1 MIRKNSEYPLQ
12 PPRERGT
19 GRAFL
24 FALLMHVLLGFF
36 LYHGIQWQNSTPE
49 GEEAELWTEVPNA
62 AIPRPVTPP
71 PPPVPV
77 APAPPVRDEQADI
90 ALQEKK
96 RQQQEAARE
105 AQLAEQQRQQ
115 KLKEQQEA
123 QRQQQLAAEQAAELA
138 AQKAAKLKQQQQQ
151 QQQQAVKLRQQ
162 QLAEQQKQ
170 QKQQQLAEQKQQ
182 QLKEQQEQQQKQAQ
196 AEAQKKA
203 DAEKAAKAKAQAEAA
218 AQAKKQLDAER
229 RARLA
234 QMQGMAGAPGSSG
247 NGLGKNGTGS
257 GSGGTAASP
266 GYADKVRRAVRPNI
280 SWGGETEG
288 LETVIAVRCSPTG
301 TLLSASVSRSSGNAA
316 WDAAALRAVQRSDPM
331 PLDVNGKAPES
342 FYITLRPAG

>member
-24 FALLMHVLLGFF
+24 FALVMHALLGFF

-49 GEEAELWTEVPNA
+49 GEQAELWTEVPDS
-62 AIPRPVTPP
+62 AIPRPVVTPP
-71 PPPVPV
+71 PTPV

-96 RQQQEAARE
+96 RQQQEAARA
-105 AQLAEQQRQQ
+105 AQLAEQQRQL

-123 QRQQQLAAEQAAELA
+123 EAKRQQQLAAEQAAQLA
-138 AQKAAKLKQQQQQ
+138 AQKAAKLKQQQAQQQ
-151 QQQQAVKLRQQ
+151 QQQQAEKLKQQ
-162 QLAEQQKQ
+162 QLAEQ
-170 QKQQQLAEQKQQ
+170 QKQQ

-203 DAEKAAKAKAQAEAA
+203 EAEKAAKAKAQADAA
-218 AQAKKQLDAER
+218 AQAKKQLDNER

-234 QMQGMAGAPGSSG
+234 QMQGLAGGVGGSSSSS
-247 NGLGKNGTGS
+247 NGLGKSGTGS

-266 GYADKVRRAVRPNI
+266 GYADKVRRLVLQHVN
-280 SWGGETEG
+280 WGGETEG
-288 LETVIAVRCSPTG
+288 LETVIAVRCSPDG
-301 TLLSASVSRSSGNAA
+301 NQLSANITHSSGNAA
-316 WDAAALRAVQRSDPM
+316 WDAAALRAVRASDPM
-331 PLDVNGKAPES
+331 PRDVNGKTPDY
-342 FYITLRPAG
+342 FTITLRPAA

>member
-1 MIRKNSEYPLQ
+1 MIRKNTEYPLQ

-24 FALLMHVLLGFF
+24 FALVMHALLGFF

-49 GEEAELWTEVPNA
+49 GEQAELWTEVPDS
-62 AIPRPVTPP
+62 AIPHPVVTPAP
-71 PPPVPV
+71 APV

-96 RQQQEAARE
+96 RQQQEAARA
-105 AQLAEQQRQQ
+105 AQLAEQQRQL

-123 QRQQQLAAEQAAELA
+123 EAKRQQQLAAEQAAQLA
-138 AQKAAKLKQQQQQ
+138 AQKAAKLKQQQAQQQQQ
-151 QQQQAVKLRQQ
+151 QQQQAEKLKQQ
-162 QLAEQQKQ
+162 QLAEQ
-170 QKQQQLAEQKQQ
+170 QKQQ

-218 AQAKKQLDAER
+218 AQAKKQLDNER

-234 QMQGMAGAPGSSG
+234 QMQGLAGGVGGSSSSS
-247 NGLGKNGTGS
+247 NGLGKSGTGS

-266 GYADKVRRAVRPNI
+266 GYADKVRRLVLQHVN
-280 SWGGETEG
+280 WGGETEG
-288 LETVIAVRCSPTG
+288 LETVIAVRCSPDG
-301 TLLSASVSRSSGNAA
+301 NQLSANITHSSGNAA
-316 WDAAALRAVQRSDPM
+316 WDAAALRAVKASDPM
-331 PLDVNGKAPES
+331 PRDVNGKTPDY
-342 FYITLRPAG
+342 FTITLRPAA

>member
-1 MIRKNSEYPLQ
+1 MIRKNTDYPLQ

-19 GRAFL
+19 GRAFV
-24 FALLMHVLLGFF
+24 FALVMHALLGFF

-49 GEEAELWTEVPNA
+49 GAEAELWTEVPDS

-96 RQQQEAARE
+96 RKQQEAARE
-105 AQLAEQQRQQ
+105 AQLAEQQRQE
-115 KLKEQQEA
+115 KLRAQQEA
-123 QRQQQLAAEQAAELA
+123 EAKRQQELAAEQAA
-138 AQKAAKLKQQQQQ
+138 QKAAAAKQKQLQ
-151 QQQQAVKLRQQ
+151 QQQQAEKLRQQ
-162 QLAEQQKQ
+162 QLAEQK
-170 QKQQQLAEQKQQ
+170 KQQ
-182 QLKEQQEQQQKQAQ
+182 QLKQQQEEQQKQAE

-203 DAEKAAKAKAQAEAA
+203 EAQKAAKAKAQAEAA
-218 AQAKKQLDAER
+218 AQAKKLDAER

-234 QMQGMAGAPGSSG
+234 QMQGMAGPPGSTG
-247 NGLGKNGTGS
+247 NGLGKSGTGS

-266 GYADKVRRAVRPNI
+266 GYADKVRRVVRPNI

-301 TLLSASVSRSSGNAA
+301 TLLSATIAHSSGNPA
-316 WDAAALRAVQRSDPM
+316 WDDAALRAVQRSDPM
-331 PLDVNGKAPES
+331 PQDIDGKTPAS
-342 FYITLRPAG
+342 FRITLRPAG

>member
-1 MIRKNSEYPLQ
+1 MIRKNTEYPLQ

-24 FALLMHVLLGFF
+24 FALVMHALLGFF

-49 GEEAELWTEVPNA
+49 GEQAELWTEVPDS
-62 AIPRPVTPP
+62 AIPHPVVTPP
-71 PPPVPV
+71 PAPV

-96 RQQQEAARE
+96 RQQQEAARA
-105 AQLAEQQRQQ
+105 AQLAEQQRQL

-123 QRQQQLAAEQAAELA
+123 EAKRQQQLAAEQAAQLA
-138 AQKAAKLKQQQQQ
+138 AQKAAKLKQQQAQQQQQ
-151 QQQQAVKLRQQ
+151 QQQQAEKLKQQ
-162 QLAEQQKQ
+162 QLAEQ
-170 QKQQQLAEQKQQ
+170 QKQQ

-203 DAEKAAKAKAQAEAA
+203 EAEKAAKAKAQAEAA
-218 AQAKKQLDAER
+218 AQAKKQLDNER

-234 QMQGMAGAPGSSG
+234 QMQGLAGGVGGSSSSS
-247 NGLGKNGTGS
+247 NGLGKSGTGS

-266 GYADKVRRAVRPNI
+266 GYADKVRRLVLQHVN
-280 SWGGETEG
+280 WGGETEG
-288 LETVIAVRCSPTG
+288 LETVIAVRCSPDG
-301 TLLSASVSRSSGNAA
+301 NQLSANITHSSGNAA
-316 WDAAALRAVQRSDPM
+316 WDAAALRAVKASDPM
-331 PLDVNGKAPES
+331 PRDVNGKTPDY
-342 FYITLRPAG
+342 FTITLRPAA

>member
-1 MIRKNSEYPLQ
+1 MIRKNSDYPLQ

-24 FALLMHVLLGFF
+24 FALVMHALLGFF

-49 GEEAELWTEVPNA
+49 GEEAELWTEVPDS
-62 AIPRPVTPP
+62 AIPHPVVAPP
-71 PPPVPV
+71 PAPV

-96 RQQQEAARE
+96 RQQQEAARA

-123 QRQQQLAAEQAAELA
+123 DAKRQQQLAADQAAQLA
-138 AQKAAKLKQQQQQ
+138 AQKAAKLKQQEQQ
-151 QQQQAVKLRQQ
+151 QQQQADKLKQQ

-170 QKQQQLAEQKQQ
+170 Q
-182 QLKEQQEQQQKQAQ
+182 QLKEQQAQQQKQAQ
-196 AEAQKKA
+196 ADAQKKA
-203 DAEKAAKAKAQAEAA
+203 DAEKAAKAKAQADAA
-218 AQAKKQLDAER
+218 AQAKKQLDADR

-234 QMQGMAGAPGSSG
+234 QMQGMAGPTGSSG
-247 NGLGKNGTGS
+247 NGLGKTGTGS

-266 GYADKVRRAVRPNI
+266 GYADKVRKVVRPNI

-288 LETVIAVRCSPTG
+288 LETVIAVRCAPSG
-301 TLLSASVSRSSGNAA
+301 TLLDASVSRGSGNAA
-316 WDAAALRAVQRSDPM
+316 WDAAALRAVQRSNPM
-331 PLDVNGKAPES
+331 PQDVNGKTPES

>member
-1 MIRKNSEYPLQ
+1 MIRKNTEYPLQ

-24 FALLMHVLLGFF
+24 FALVMHALLGFF

-49 GEEAELWTEVPNA
+49 GEQAELWTEVPDS
-62 AIPRPVTPP
+62 AIPHPVVTPP
-71 PPPVPV
+71 PAPV

-96 RQQQEAARE
+96 RQQQEAARA
-105 AQLAEQQRQQ
+105 AQLAEQQRQL

-123 QRQQQLAAEQAAELA
+123 EAKRQQQLAAEQVAQLA
-138 AQKAAKLKQQQQQ
+138 AQKAAKLKQQQAQQQQQ
-151 QQQQAVKLRQQ
+151 QQQQAEKLKQ
-162 QLAEQQKQ
+162 QLAEQ
-170 QKQQQLAEQKQQ
+170 QKQQ

-203 DAEKAAKAKAQAEAA
+203 EAEKAAKAKAQAEAA
-218 AQAKKQLDAER
+218 AQAKKQLDADR

-234 QMQGMAGAPGSSG
+234 QMQGLAGGVGGSSSSS
-247 NGLGKNGTGS
+247 NGLGKSGTGS

-266 GYADKVRRAVRPNI
+266 GYADKVRRLVLQHVN
-280 SWGGETEG
+280 WGGETEG
-288 LETVIAVRCSPTG
+288 LETVIAVRCSPDG
-301 TLLSASVSRSSGNAA
+301 NQLSANITHSSGNAA
-316 WDAAALRAVQRSDPM
+316 WDAAALRAVKASDPM
-331 PLDVNGKAPES
+331 PRDVNGKTPDY
-342 FYITLRPAG
+342 FTITLRPAA

>member
-1 MIRKNSEYPLQ
+1 MIRKNTEYPLQ

-24 FALLMHVLLGFF
+24 FALVMHALLGFF

-49 GEEAELWTEVPNA
+49 GEQAELWTEVPDS
-62 AIPRPVTPP
+62 AIPHPVVTPP
-71 PPPVPV
+71 PAPV

-96 RQQQEAARE
+96 RQQQEAARA
-105 AQLAEQQRQQ
+105 AQLAEQQRQL

-123 QRQQQLAAEQAAELA
+123 EAKRQQQLAAEQAAQLA
-138 AQKAAKLKQQQQQ
+138 AQKAAKLKQQQAQQQQQ
-151 QQQQAVKLRQQ
+151 QQQQAEKLKQQ
-162 QLAEQQKQ
+162 QLAEQ
-170 QKQQQLAEQKQQ
+170 QKQQ

-203 DAEKAAKAKAQAEAA
+203 EAEKAAKAKAQAEAA
-218 AQAKKQLDAER
+218 AQAKKQLDADR

-234 QMQGMAGAPGSSG
+234 QMQGLAGGVGGSSSSS
-247 NGLGKNGTGS
+247 NGLGKSGTGS

-266 GYADKVRRAVRPNI
+266 GYADKVRRLVLQHVN
-280 SWGGETEG
+280 WGGETEG
-288 LETVIAVRCSPTG
+288 LETVIAVRCSPDG
-301 TLLSASVSRSSGNAA
+301 NQLSANITHSSGNAA
-316 WDAAALRAVQRSDPM
+316 WDAAALRAVKASDPM
-331 PLDVNGKAPES
+331 PRDVNGKTPDY
-342 FYITLRPAG
+342 FTITLRPAA

>member
-19 GRAFL
+19 WRAFL
-24 FALLMHVLLGFF
+24 FALVMHALLGFF

-49 GEEAELWTEVPNA
+49 GAEAELWTEVPDT
-62 AIPRPVTPP
+62 AIPRPPP

-77 APAPPVRDEQADI
+77 APAPPLPDEQADI

-96 RQQQEAARE
+96 RQQQEAARQ

-115 KLKEQQEA
+115 KLQAQQEA
-123 QRQQQLAAEQAAELA
+123 EAKRQQQLAADQAAQLA
-138 AQKAAKLKQQQQQ
+138 AQKAAAAKQKQQQQQ
-151 QQQQAVKLRQQ
+151 QADKLKQQ

-170 QKQQQLAEQKQQ
+170 Q
-182 QLKEQQEQQQKQAQ
+182 QLKEQQQEEQQKQAQ
-196 AEAQKKA
+196 ADAQKKA
-203 DAEKAAKAKAQAEAA
+203 DAQKAAKAKAQADAA
-218 AQAKKQLDAER
+218 AQAKKLDTER

-234 QMQGMAGAPGSSG
+234 QMQGMAGGEGSTG
-247 NGLGKNGTGS
+247 NGLAKSGTGS
-257 GSGGTAASP
+257 GSGGTAASA

-288 LETVIAVRCSPTG
+288 LETVVSVRCSPTG
-301 TLLSASVSRSSGNAA
+301 TLLSATISHSSGNPA
-316 WDAAALRAVQRSDPM
+316 WDDAALRAVQRSDPM
-331 PLDVNGKAPES
+331 PQDVDGKTPAS
-342 FYITLRPAG
+342 FKITLRPAG

>member
-19 GRAFL
+19 GRAF
-24 FALLMHVLLGFF
+24 ALALVMHALLGFF

-49 GEEAELWTEVPNA
+49 GAEAELWTEVPNS
-62 AIPRPVTPP
+62 AIPRPVT

-123 QRQQQLAAEQAAELA
+123 EAKRQQQLAADQAAQLA

-151 QQQQAVKLRQQ
+151 QQADKLKQQ

-170 QKQQQLAEQKQQ
+170 QQVKD
-182 QLKEQQEQQQKQAQ
+182 QQEQQQKQA
-196 AEAQKKA
+196 AADAQKKA
-203 DAEKAAKAKAQAEAA
+203 DEQKAAKAKAQAEAA

-234 QMQGMAGAPGSSG
+234 QMQGMAGPPGSTG
-247 NGLGKNGTGS
+247 NGLGKSGTGS
-257 GSGGTAASP
+257 GSGGNAASP
-266 GYADKVRRAVRPNI
+266 GYADKVRRIVRPNI
-280 SWGGETEG
+280 VWSGETEG
-288 LETVIAVRCSPTG
+288 LETVIAVRCAPTG
-301 TLLSASVSRSSGNAA
+301 TLLDATVSRSSGNPA
-316 WDAAALRAVQRSDPM
+316 WDAAALRAVQRSNPM
-331 PLDVNGKAPES
+331 PLDVNGKTPES
-342 FYITLRPAG
+342 FLITLRPAG

>member
-19 GRAFL
+19 GRAFA
-24 FALLMHVLLGFF
+24 FALVMHALLGFF

-49 GEEAELWTEVPNA
+49 GAEAELWTEVPDS
-62 AIPRPVTPP
+62 AIPRPVPP
-71 PPPVPV
+71 PPAPV

-96 RQQQEAARE
+96 RQQQEAARA

-123 QRQQQLAAEQAAELA
+123 DAKRQQELAAEQAAQLA

-151 QQQQAVKLRQQ
+151 QQADRLKQQ
-162 QLAEQQKQ
+162 QLAEQ
-170 QKQQQLAEQKQQ
+170 QKQQ

-203 DAEKAAKAKAQAEAA
+203 DAEKAAKAKAQADAA
-218 AQAKKQLDAER
+218 AQAKKQLDSER

-234 QMQGMAGAPGSSG
+234 QMQGMAGPTGSSG
-247 NGLGKNGTGS
+247 NGLGKSGTGS
-257 GSGGTAASP
+257 GSGGNAASP
-266 GYADKVRRAVRPNI
+266 GYADKVRRVVRPNI

-288 LETVIAVRCSPTG
+288 LETVISVRCSPTG
-301 TLLSASVSRSSGNAA
+301 TLLSATVSRSSGNAA

-331 PLDVNGKAPES
+331 PLDVNGKTPES
-342 FYITLRPAG
+342 FLITLRPAG

>member
-1 MIRKNSEYPLQ
+1 MIRKNSRYPLQ

-24 FALLMHVLLGFF
+24 FALVMHVLLGFF

-49 GEEAELWTEVPNA
+49 GEEAELWTEVPDA

-96 RQQQEAARE
+96 RQQQQAARD
-105 AQLAEQQRQQ
+105 AQLAEQQRLQ

-123 QRQQQLAAEQAAELA
+123 QRQQQLAADQAAQLA
-138 AQKAAKLKQQQQQ
+138 AQKAAKLKQQQQLQQQQ
-151 QQQQAVKLRQQ
+151 QQQQAEKLKQQ
-162 QLAEQQKQ
+162 QLAEQ
-170 QKQQQLAEQKQQ
+170 QKQQ

-203 DAEKAAKAKAQAEAA
+203 DAEKAAKAKAQADAA
-218 AQAKKQLDAER
+218 AQAKKQLDADR

-234 QMQGMAGAPGSSG
+234 QMQGLAGGVGGSSSSG

-266 GYADKVRRAVRPNI
+266 GYADKVRRLVLQHVT
-280 SWGGETEG
+280 WGGETEG
-288 LETVIAVRCSPTG
+288 LETVIAVRCSPDG
-301 TLLSASVSRSSGNAA
+301 NQLSATISHGSGNPA
-316 WDAAALRAVQRSDPM
+316 WDAAALRAVKASDPM
-331 PLDVNGKAPES
+331 PRDVNGKTPES
-342 FYITLRPAG
+342 FYVTLRPAG

>member
-24 FALLMHVLLGFF
+24 FALVMHALLGFF
-36 LYHGIQWQNSTPE
+36 LYQGIQWQNSTPE
-49 GEEAELWTEVPNA
+49 GEQAELWTEVPDS
-62 AIPRPVTPP
+62 AIPHPVVTPP
-71 PPPVPV
+71 PAPV

-96 RQQQEAARE
+96 RQQQEAARA
-105 AQLAEQQRQQ
+105 AQLAEQQRQL

-123 QRQQQLAAEQAAELA
+123 EAKRQQQLAADEAAQLA
-138 AQKAAKLKQQQQQ
+138 AQKAAKLKQQQAQQQQQ
-151 QQQQAVKLRQQ
+151 QQQQAEKLKQQ
-162 QLAEQQKQ
+162 QLAEQ
-170 QKQQQLAEQKQQ
+170 QKQQ

-203 DAEKAAKAKAQAEAA
+203 DAEKAAKTKAQADAT
-218 AQAKKQLDAER
+218 AQAKKQLDNER
-229 RARLA
+229 RTRLA
-234 QMQGMAGAPGSSG
+234 QMQGLAGGVGGSSSSS

-266 GYADKVRRAVRPNI
+266 GYADKVRRLVLQHVN
-280 SWGGETEG
+280 WGGETEG
-288 LETVIAVRCSPTG
+288 LETVIAVRCSPDG
-301 TLLSASVSRSSGNAA
+301 NQLSANITHGSGNAA
-316 WDAAALRAVQRSDPM
+316 WDAAALRAVKASDPM
-331 PLDVNGKAPES
+331 PRDVNGKTPDY
-342 FYITLRPAG
+342 FLVTLRPAS

>member
-1 MIRKNSEYPLQ
+1 MIRKNTEYPLQ

-24 FALLMHVLLGFF
+24 FALVMHALLGFF

-49 GEEAELWTEVPNA
+49 GEQAELWTEVPDS
-62 AIPRPVTPP
+62 AIPHPVVTPP
-71 PPPVPV
+71 PAPV

-96 RQQQEAARE
+96 RQQQEAARA
-105 AQLAEQQRQQ
+105 AQLAEQQRQL

-123 QRQQQLAAEQAAELA
+123 EAKRQQQLAAEQAAQLA
-138 AQKAAKLKQQQQQ
+138 AQKAAKLKQQQAQQQQQ
-151 QQQQAVKLRQQ
+151 QQQQAEKLKQ
-162 QLAEQQKQ
+162 QLAEQ
-170 QKQQQLAEQKQQ
+170 QKQQ

-203 DAEKAAKAKAQAEAA
+203 EAEKAAKAKAQAEAA
-218 AQAKKQLDAER
+218 AQAKKQLDADR

-234 QMQGMAGAPGSSG
+234 QMQGLAGGVGGSSSSS
-247 NGLGKNGTGS
+247 NGLGKSGTGS

-266 GYADKVRRAVRPNI
+266 GYADKVRRLVLQHVN
-280 SWGGETEG
+280 WGGETEG
-288 LETVIAVRCSPTG
+288 LETVIAVRCSPDG
-301 TLLSASVSRSSGNAA
+301 NQLSANITHSSGNAA
-316 WDAAALRAVQRSDPM
+316 WDAAALRAVKASDPM
-331 PLDVNGKAPES
+331 PRDVNGKTPDY
-342 FYITLRPAG
+342 FTITLRPAA